1 MTPPTERKPADPGP
15 DGVKD
20 REEVAVELQSADVL
34 AAYRAARDVVPE
46 GEAPRAETRAAILAA
61 AARAVDARPQL
72 VGVDAVVRPAGAR
85 YGLRLPLALALAA
98 SLLVGTVAWQLAA
111 QFDAAPPTEQIARA
125 PAAPPPLSL
134 ESSAAPPPIAPTAAP
149 RSASTPSPVSAPVSP
164 PAPARTPSASSLPAP
179 AEPTGAPHLARAV
192 PEENAAP
199 TAASTPS
206 APPATAQARAAA
218 VAPGTAE
225 AAATSRSSA
234 PRLALAEDR
243 STAARRANGSEASAR
258 MDASPAASASAVD
271 SAPRRADPPGLRQS
285 SERRGNV
292 ADPPPRTAAAWL
304 DRIAELR
311 RDGRDADADA
321 EIRALR
327 LAYPEAQI
335 PPGLLLPLPR

>member
-1 MTPPTERKPADPGP
+1 MTPPTEPTPDDPGP
-15 DGVKD
+15 DSLTGHD
-20 REEVAVELQSADVL
+20 ERAVERQAADVL

-46 GEAPRAETRAAILAA
+46 GEAPRVETRAAILAA
-61 AARAVDARPQL
+61 AARAVDARPQS
-72 VGVDAVVRPAGAR
+72 VGSDAVVRPSGAR
-85 YGLRLPLALALAA
+85 SGLRLPLALAA

-111 QFDAAPPTEQIARA
+111 QFDASPPTEQIARA

-149 RSASTPSPVSAPVSP
+149 RSAPTPSPVAEPLSP

-192 PEENAAP
+192 PDENAAP
-199 TAASTPS
+199 TAASAPS
-206 APPATAQARAAA
+206 APPATAETRAAA

-225 AAATSRSSA
+225 ATATARSSA
-234 PRLALAEDR
+234 PRLAFAEDR
-243 STAARRANGSEASAR
+243 SSAARRANGSEASAR
-258 MDASPAASASAVD
+258 IGASPAASASAVD
-271 SAPRRADPPGLRQS
+271 SALRRADPPGLGQS

-327 LAYPEAQI
+327 LAYPEVQI
-335 PPGLLLPLPR
+335 PPALLLPLPR

>member
-1 MTPPTERKPADPGP
+1 MTPPTEPTPDDPGP
-15 DGVKD
+15 DSLTD
-20 REEVAVELQSADVL
+20 RDERVVERQAADVL

-46 GEAPRAETRAAILAA
+46 GEAPRVETRAAILAA
-61 AARAVDARPQL
+61 AARAVDARPQS
-72 VGVDAVVRPAGAR
+72 VGSDAVVRPSGAR
-85 YGLRLPLALALAA
+85 SGLRLPLALAA

-111 QFDAAPPTEQIARA
+111 QFDASPPTEQIARA

-149 RSASTPSPVSAPVSP
+149 WSAPTPSPVAEPLSP
-164 PAPARTPSASSLPAP
+164 PAPARTPSA
-179 AEPTGAPHLARAV
+179 
-192 PEENAAP
+192 
-199 TAASTPS
+199 
-206 APPATAQARAAA
+206 PPATAETRAAA

-225 AAATSRSSA
+225 ATATARSSA
-234 PRLALAEDR
+234 PRLAFAEDR
-243 STAARRANGSEASAR
+243 STAARRATGSEASAR
-258 MDASPAASASAVD
+258 IGASPAASASVVD
-271 SAPRRADPPGLRQS
+271 SALRRADPPGLGQS

-327 LAYPEAQI
+327 LAYPEVQI
-335 PPGLLLPLPR
+335 PPALLLPLPR

>member
-1 MTPPTERKPADPGP
+1 MTPPTEPTPDDPGP
-15 DGVKD
+15 DSLTGHD
-20 REEVAVELQSADVL
+20 ERAVERQAADVL

-46 GEAPRAETRAAILAA
+46 GEAPRVETRAAILAA
-61 AARAVDARPQL
+61 AARAVDARPQS
-72 VGVDAVVRPAGAR
+72 VGSDAVVRPSGAR
-85 YGLRLPLALALAA
+85 SGLRLPLALAA

-111 QFDAAPPTEQIARA
+111 QCDASPPTEQIARA

-149 RSASTPSPVSAPVSP
+149 WSAPTPSPVAEPLSP
-164 PAPARTPSASSLPAP
+164 PAPARTPSA
-179 AEPTGAPHLARAV
+179 
-192 PEENAAP
+192 
-199 TAASTPS
+199 
-206 APPATAQARAAA
+206 PPATAETRAAA

-225 AAATSRSSA
+225 ATATARSSA
-234 PRLALAEDR
+234 PRLAFAEDR
-243 STAARRANGSEASAR
+243 STAARRATGSEASAR
-258 MDASPAASASAVD
+258 IGASPAASASVVD
-271 SAPRRADPPGLRQS
+271 SALRRADPPGLGQS

-327 LAYPEAQI
+327 LAYPEVQI
-335 PPGLLLPLPR
+335 PPALLLPLPR